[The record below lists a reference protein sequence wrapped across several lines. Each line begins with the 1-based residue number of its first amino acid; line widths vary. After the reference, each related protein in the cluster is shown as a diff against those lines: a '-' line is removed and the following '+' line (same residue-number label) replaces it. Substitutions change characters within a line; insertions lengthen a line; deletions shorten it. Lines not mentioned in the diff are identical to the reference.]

1 LFSLNVRDDLIPNLW
16 CICKVNLD
24 PVIISQN
31 DQFVAFTCSDLDKVF
46 GIIAVYASTCY
57 LKRRQLWNNLAALNN
72 QHNINWCFMGD
83 FNVILGHHEY
93 RGSSVPASLPMSDFQ
108 DWTNSNDL
116 LHLPT
121 RGAWFTWSNGRQGRA
136 FTEKRLD

>member
-1 LFSLNVRDDLIPNLW
+1 LIPNLW

-57 LKRRQLWNNLAALNN
+57 LKRRQLWNSLSALNN

-93 RGSSVPASLPMSDFQ
+93 RGSSVSASCLCQTFKIGLTPMIFFICQ
-108 DWTNSNDL
+108 PEVPGL
-116 LHLPT
+116 LGQMVDKGELSL
-121 RGAWFTWSNGRQGRA
+121 RR
-136 FTEKRLD
+136 D